1 MLHLQLG
8 NRDEFWCLAHFL
20 LFYSVHNSSLGDSVT
35 TFGWVVLSQ
44 PSLELSS
51 QRCSELCFLG
61 DYRSYRQSVLTITL
75 NLNAMSFLIAISLIF
90 FSAIF
95 FNLLAFDLRVVTI
108 IELHMDKRMKKYK
121 NSLFLPTETE
131 H

>member
-8 NRDEFWCLAHFL
+8 NRDEFWCPAHFL
-20 LFYSVHNSSLGDSVT
+20 LSYSVQNSSLGDSVT

-44 PSLELSS
+44 PKLELSS
-51 QRCSELCFLG
+51 QRCSDLCFLG
-61 DYRSYRQSVLTITL
+61 DSRSYRQCILTITL

-90 FSAIF
+90 FSPIF

-121 NSLFLPTETE
+121 NSLFLPTERE